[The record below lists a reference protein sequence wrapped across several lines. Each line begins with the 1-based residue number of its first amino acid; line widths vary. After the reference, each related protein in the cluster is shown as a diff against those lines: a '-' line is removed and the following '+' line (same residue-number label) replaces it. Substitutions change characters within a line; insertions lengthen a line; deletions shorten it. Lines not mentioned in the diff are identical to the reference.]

1 MSIVHVVAGLDDETA
16 QYFRI
21 ATSATSSADF
31 STDDASRFD
40 FIVEIF
46 IDNVDLF
53 FCGNNNLFV
62 GAGQRMTRRRSGD
75 DSRSDTERRHFLDG
89 NDVVFFD

>member
-16 QYFRI
+16 QYFGI
-21 ATSATSSADF
+21 APSATSSADF
-31 STDDASRFD
+31 STDDASRFN

-53 FCGNNNLFV
+53 FCRNNLFV
-62 GAGQRMTRRRSGD
+62 GGGQRRRSG
-75 DSRSDTERRHFLDG
+75 EH
-89 NDVVFFD
+89 

>member
-53 FCGNNNLFV
+53 FCRNNLFV
-62 GAGQRMTRRRSGD
+62 GGQRRTRRRRSGD